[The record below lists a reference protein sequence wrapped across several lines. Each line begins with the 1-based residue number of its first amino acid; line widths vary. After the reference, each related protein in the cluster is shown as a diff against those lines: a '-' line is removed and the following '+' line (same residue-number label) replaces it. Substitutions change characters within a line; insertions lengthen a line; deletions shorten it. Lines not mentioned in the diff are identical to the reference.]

1 MGRVGRARGG
11 PGTRFEVKERDGAG
25 RAGVLETAH
34 GKIHTPALLPVVH
47 PAIRQITPTQLRD
60 EFHFEGVITNAYIL
74 RRSVDLRER
83 VLQEGVHRVLGFDGP
98 VMTDSGTFQQ
108 HMYGEVEVT
117 NEEIVSFQFDIGSD
131 IATPLDL
138 FTEPEEPEEKARSD
152 WEETLRRYRQAFEVE
167 NPRGALLACAVQG
180 GSHLKVRRHA
190 AEDLRSL
197 PPCVHPVGGVVPI
210 MEGERY
216 ALLADTVATAK
227 AALDASRP
235 VHLFGAGH
243 PVILPLAALLGCDL
257 FDSASYA
264 KYANDGRLLYPDGTR
279 SLADLKEHPCAC
291 PVCSRYPPDE
301 LRAMPGAERTRELA
315 RHNLWVLSAEVRRVR
330 QAIHEGSL
338 FELVEERAH
347 TNPKVLEALRRL
359 SLHADLLEESE
370 PPSRTRA
377 VRYFGATSAVRPLVE
392 RVRQRVL
399 DRVEPP
405 AGPAAVLLVPRGTP
419 YSRRLPARL
428 AKARRK
434 AHIPL
439 VFETVWGPV
448 PEELD
453 QTYPFAQ
460 AVVPASLDAESAS
473 RVARAVEAWRRHNP
487 SVELLRYSD
496 AELPRLLERL
506 AGGPRDAAASDRQ
519 RVEAILDFQFGKG
532 ARRALDAGPVEIAR
546 SPRTG
551 KVRTVSVGGAHAFG
565 LRAHDGLFTVSAHG
579 GALLKG
585 ALGPPAY
592 RVTVGADAAPFVAD
606 GKSAFAK
613 FTVGCDPQVRPGDDV
628 IVVGAGDELLGV
640 GRALLNP
647 REMRDFQTGVA
658 VQVKEGVG
666 QAKRRAG

>member
-1 MGRVGRARGG
+1 MKA
-11 PGTRFEVKERDGAG
+11 RDGAG

-47 PAIRQITPTQLRD
+47 PAIREITPAQLRD
-60 EFHFEGVITNAYIL
+60 EFGFEGVITNSYIL

-83 VLQEGVHRVLGFDGP
+83 VLQEGLHRLLAFDGP

-117 NEEIVSFQFDIGSD
+117 NEEIVNFQFDIGSD

-138 FTEPEEPEEKARSD
+138 FTEPDEPEEKARAD
-152 WEETLRRYRQAFEVE
+152 WQETLRRYREAFEIE

-180 GSHLKVRRHA
+180 GSHLAVRRQA
-190 AEDLRSL
+190 AEDLRAL

-216 ALLADTVATAK
+216 ALLADAVATAK
-227 AALDASRP
+227 SALDSSRP

-264 KYANDGRLLYPDGTR
+264 KYANDGRMMYPDGTR

-291 PVCSRYPPDE
+291 AVCSRHPPDE
-301 LRAMPGAERTRELA
+301 LRAMPAPDRTRQLA
-315 RHNLWVLSAEVRRVR
+315 RHNLWVLSGEVRRVR

-347 TNPKVLEALRRL
+347 TNPKLLEALRRL
-359 SLHADLLEESE
+359 ALHADLLEESE

-377 VRYFGATSAVRPLVE
+377 VRYFDATSAVRPLVE
-392 RVRQRVL
+392 RVRQRVM
-399 DRVEPP
+399 DRLEPP
-405 AGPAAVLLVPRGTP
+405 PGPAAVLLAPRGTP
-419 YSRRLPARL
+419 YGRRLPARL

-453 QTYPFAQ
+453 ETYPFAQ
-460 AVVPASLDAESAS
+460 AVVPPTLDAESAS
-473 RVARAVEAWRRHNP
+473 RVARAVEAWRRQRAP
-487 SVELLRYSD
+487 LELIRYAD
-496 AELPRLLERL
+496 GQLAHILERM
-506 AGGPRDAAASDRQ
+506 AGAPPDKAAADRR
-519 RVEAILDFQFGKG
+519 RVEAILDFQFGRG
-532 ARRALDAGPVEIAR
+532 AHTALAAGPVEITR

-551 KVRTVSVGGAHAFG
+551 RVRAVAVGGHHAFG
-565 LRAHDGLFTVSAHG
+565 LRAHDGLFTLSAHG

-585 ALGPPAY
+585 VLAPPAY
-592 RVTVGADAAPFVAD
+592 RVTVDADAAPFVAD

-613 FTVGCDPQVRPGDDV
+613 FTLSCDGQVRPGDEV
-628 IVVGAGDELLGV
+628 LVVDGDDALLGV

-647 REMRDFQTGVA
+647 REMRDFATGVA
-658 VQVKEGVG
+658 VQVKEGVR
-666 QAKRRAG
+666 QADRRAA